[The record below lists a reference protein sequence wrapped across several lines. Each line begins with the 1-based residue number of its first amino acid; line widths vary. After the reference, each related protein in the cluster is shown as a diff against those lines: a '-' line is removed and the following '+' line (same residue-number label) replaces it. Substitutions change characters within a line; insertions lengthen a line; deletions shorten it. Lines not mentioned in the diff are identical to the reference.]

1 LKLLI
6 FRCLSLLTVLNITA
20 CSKKETAQKQPFEV
34 GVEILTIEPRTIP
47 AIYSF
52 VGFTQSSHQV
62 EIRARVEGYLEDVA
76 YKEGALVKAG
86 DVLYLLDKKPF
97 EAAVEIAKGAL
108 SREQAILWNAK
119 KTKERLEPLFKENAA
134 SRKDLDSAI
143 SEELTAQA
151 QVQSAKAKLQ
161 QAELDLS
168 YTTIRSPISGLAA
181 DTYYKEGS
189 LITPGAQGLL
199 TTVSVLDPIY
209 VYFSVSENERLKFN
223 SEEAKKEI
231 IFPSNGEFEI
241 ELMLADGTTFPHR
254 GKVNFSSPTID
265 QKTGTM
271 SIRAALP
278 NPGNILVP
286 GQFVRIN
293 VLGIS
298 RPNAILIPQKAV
310 LEGKNGMFV
319 YVVID
324 GKAQIR
330 NVEAGD
336 WYQNDWIMRS
346 GLQKGDVVIVDGV
359 NKVKPNTP
367 VTTLNKM
374 PVTVP

>member
-1 LKLLI
+1 MKFLI
-6 FRCLSLLTVLNITA
+6 FRCFSILLVLNITA
-20 CSKKETAQKQPFEV
+20 CSKKETAQKQPFTV
-34 GVEILTIEPRTIP
+34 GVKTLIIEPRTIP

-76 YKEGALVKAG
+76 YKEGALVNAG

-298 RPNAILIPQKAV
+298 RPNAILVPQKAV